1 MIVAI
6 DGPAGSGKSTVARAL
21 AAREGFVYL
30 DTGAMY
36 RAVTLKVL
44 KAQVPVTETARVAKL
59 AQEAV
64 IEFVPG
70 APGEAPQVMLDGK
83 DVTAAIRTAQID
95 QNVSA
100 VASVPAV
107 RQAMVA
113 QQRAIAKN
121 IDIVAEGRDMGTVVF
136 PDAQVKVFLSADAAA
151 RAWRRTIE
159 REGGNAA
166 QPGAQ
171 VKDQALYESVLED
184 IQSRDAQDEA
194 NAASPLYPAA
204 DATLLD
210 STRMAPQQVVDAIAN
225 LVALAQ
231 ARQAAIA
238 SDNAA
243 ASQPS
248 AAEKDAPSQPA
259 STQAAPGASGSDA
272 TKAKDAGA
280 TGAKA
285 PKTKSGQAPMRPFHN
300 TFDDYYDHGMREFP
314 LPARCVF
321 NVAAGLIYGFSR
333 LYWPW
338 DYEGGQQLID
348 ELKERELG
356 TVMVMNHVSMVEPV
370 ITVVMFWRQGLRIRP
385 VFKQEFNKN
394 DLMRWVFSRVG
405 GIPVDRGTADLK
417 AVRRCQR
424 ALKRGESILI
434 YPEGTRIRD
443 DDGKA
448 PIHGGFALIAQ
459 MAKTDVTPSAVIGV
473 RDVTPEGAHI
483 PRPHRVHFKVGA
495 PLKFG
500 ALGVKGRKAQ
510 LEAMEAKAMDK
521 VFELRAQLRRDYPG
535 KW

>member
-44 KAQVPVTETARVAKL
+44 KTQVPVTETARVAKL

-166 QPGAQ
+166 QPGTQ
-171 VKDQALYESVLED
+171 VKDQALYESVLKD
-184 IQSRDAQDEA
+184 IQSRDGQDEA
-194 NAASPLYPAA
+194 NAASPLHPAA

-210 STRMAPQQVVDAIAN
+210 STRMTPQQVVDAIAN

-231 ARQAAIA
+231 ARQAATA

-243 ASQPS
+243 AARSS
-248 AAEKDAPSQPA
+248 VAEKGAPSQPA
-259 STQAAPGASGSDA
+259 SSQAAPAASGSDA
-272 TKAKDAGA
+272 SKAK
-280 TGAKA
+280 
-285 PKTKSGQAPMRPFHN
+285 PGQAPMRPFHN

-495 PLKFG
+495 SLKFG

-535 KW
+535 EW

>member
-171 VKDQALYESVLED
+171 VKDRLSMRACSKTFSPAMLGMRPTPHLRSIRLPTPRSSTPLAWHLSRLWMPLPTWWPWLKHARLPSPATTPQLLSLPLPRRTRLLNLPALRL
-184 IQSRDAQDEA
+184 
-194 NAASPLYPAA
+194 PLGPAA
-204 DATLLD
+204 LTPP
-210 STRMAPQQVVDAIAN
+210 RPKM
-225 LVALAQ
+225 LA
-231 ARQAAIA
+231 
-238 SDNAA
+238 
-243 ASQPS
+243 
-248 AAEKDAPSQPA
+248 
-259 STQAAPGASGSDA
+259 
-272 TKAKDAGA
+272 
-280 TGAKA
+280 
-285 PKTKSGQAPMRPFHN
+285 
-300 TFDDYYDHGMREFP
+300 
-314 LPARCVF
+314 
-321 NVAAGLIYGFSR
+321 
-333 LYWPW
+333 
-338 DYEGGQQLID
+338 
-348 ELKERELG
+348 
-356 TVMVMNHVSMVEPV
+356 
-370 ITVVMFWRQGLRIRP
+370 RP
-385 VFKQEFNKN
+385 VQK
-394 DLMRWVFSRVG
+394 LPRPS
-405 GIPVDRGTADLK
+405 L
-417 AVRRCQR
+417 VRR
-424 ALKRGESILI
+424 L
-434 YPEGTRIRD
+434 
-443 DDGKA
+443 
-448 PIHGGFALIAQ
+448 
-459 MAKTDVTPSAVIGV
+459 
-473 RDVTPEGAHI
+473 
-483 PRPHRVHFKVGA
+483 
-495 PLKFG
+495 
-500 ALGVKGRKAQ
+500 
-510 LEAMEAKAMDK
+510 
-521 VFELRAQLRRDYPG
+521 
-535 KW
+535 